1 VVITSEPMS
10 KAVTMA
16 NSGNLWIDTVFNWC
30 VLLLAD
36 IAKLLGVS
44 YEELNIWL
52 FVVLAPS
59 VMVLS
64 LVLNIVLVWKI
75 RGYRKRV

>member
-1 VVITSEPMS
+1 MS